1 MSRIA
6 LGCGNFGGIGSAPEL
21 FGQGESREEAF
32 ALMDAAW
39 AAGINVFDTAAS
51 YGGGRSESWVGAWRS
66 EREAPV
72 LLSTKVYWSVTGDPD
87 DRGLGRERIL
97 RELDGSLGRL
107 GTERVDLYL
116 THEPDEDTPIEETL
130 RALDEIVRAGKAG
143 AIGAS
148 NLDGAGLEEALETST
163 RLGLARYGWVQNEY
177 SLLRREAET
186 EILPIC
192 AREGLGF
199 TPFSPLAGGW
209 LTGKYRRGEAYP
221 SGSRMTLRPDPYA
234 DLVNEE
240 TFDGLEAFAAAAA
253 DLGVE
258 PATLAVAWVLGNP
271 QVTAVVVGPRR
282 PEQLATAVAATE
294 LELSAGATRRAGRV
308 VRVSELLVL
317 GHDDVKRLLPMG
329 ECVELMETVLA
340 DLARGSVW
348 QPLRFVVRPPEEP
361 SLMGLMPAHRSEP
374 TPSYGLKVICIFP
387 SNAERGLD
395 LHQGGVLLF
404 DGETG
409 ALRAL
414 LDASAVTATRTA
426 AVSAVATR
434 LLARKDAR
442 RLAILGSGVQ
452 ARSHLE
458 AMAVAASLRGGAR
471 LEPDSGA
478 RERVRRRGAGAV
490 PGRGGRDRGGGAAQS
505 RRRRDRDVRS
515 RADRPARVAG
525 AGSARQRRRLVHS
538 DGPRAR
544 RRHRRGSGAVR
555 GRARVDGE
563 RGRRLPVRGARGGH
577 RPRPHPRGARR
588 GADRRSRRAA
598 ARTTS

>member
-1 MSRIA
+1 MERRPLGELEVSRIA

-51 YGGGRSESWVGAWRS
+51 YGGGRSESWVGAWRRDS
-66 EREAPV
+66 EKPV

-116 THEPDEDTPIEETL
+116 THEPDEETPIEETL

-148 NLDGAGLEEALETST
+148 NLDGAGIEEALETST

-177 SLLRREAET
+177 SLLRREAEA
-186 EILPIC
+186 EILPVC

-294 LELSAGATRRAGRV
+294 LELTPGQRDELAG
-308 VRVSELLVL
+308 
-317 GHDDVKRLLPMG
+317 
-329 ECVELMETVLA
+329 
-340 DLARGSVW
+340 
-348 QPLRFVVRPPEEP
+348 
-361 SLMGLMPAHRSEP
+361 
-374 TPSYGLKVICIFP
+374 
-387 SNAERGLD
+387 
-395 LHQGGVLLF
+395 LF
-404 DGETG
+404 
-409 ALRAL
+409 A
-414 LDASAVTATRTA
+414 
-426 AVSAVATR
+426 
-434 LLARKDAR
+434 
-442 RLAILGSGVQ
+442 
-452 ARSHLE
+452 
-458 AMAVAASLRGGAR
+458 
-471 LEPDSGA
+471 
-478 RERVRRRGAGAV
+478 
-490 PGRGGRDRGGGAAQS
+490 
-505 RRRRDRDVRS
+505 
-515 RADRPARVAG
+515 
-525 AGSARQRRRLVHS
+525 
-538 DGPRAR
+538 
-544 RRHRRGSGAVR
+544 
-555 GRARVDGE
+555 
-563 RGRRLPVRGARGGH
+563 
-577 RPRPHPRGARR
+577 
-588 GADRRSRRAA
+588 
-598 ARTTS
+598 